1 MANTSTTGYG
11 LRAIETVGNT
21 PATQGQSKYSI
32 LSGLGVRILKN
43 EPIGPQDG
51 SGDDGYMQSIAPTT
65 MDDGGTGGTGW
76 DADTTTPEVCVGVSN
91 GVFYIDGTTSKP
103 TWGNSVA
110 ASQTFATN
118 PNTGNSNG
126 WVFVNDN
133 PFQEYMI
140 RADAAVGASLA
151 LAQAAMLV
159 VYMNQNAGGA
169 GYQGQSQATLNIA
182 GHNNGYMWKIV
193 RSAEVPNQEDLTV
206 SGGGCD
212 LVVAFNTGANQFLRD
227 DAA

>member
-11 LRAIETVGNT
+11 FRAVEVLGNG

-32 LSGLGVRILKN
+32 VSGLGVRILKN
-43 EPIGPQDG
+43 EPVGPQDS
-51 SGDDGYMQSIAPTT
+51 SGDDGYFQSLAPAT
-65 MDDGGTGGTGW
+65 MDDGGTGGASW

-103 TWGNSVA
+103 TWSNSVA

-133 PFQEYMI
+133 PFQEYMC
-140 RADAAVGASLA
+140 RSDATMTSLA
-151 LAQAAMLV
+151 TFQSDCLV
-159 VYMNQNAGGA
+159 VRMNQNNGGA
-169 GYQGQSQATLNIA
+169 GVSGQSTATLNYTTTDND
-182 GHNNGYMWKIV
+182 GHMWRMI
-193 RSAEVPNQEDLTV
+193 RLAEVPDQEDV
-206 SGGGCD
+206 AAAGAD
-212 LVVAFNTGANQFLRD
+212 VIVVMNNRANQFLRD
-227 DAA
+227 V

>member
-1 MANTSTTGYG
+1 MANTNTTGYG

-51 SGDDGYMQSIAPTT
+51 SGDDGYMQSIAPAT
-65 MDDGGTGGTGW
+65 MDDANTGGAAW
-76 DADTTTPEVCVGVSN
+76 DADTTTPEVCVGISN

-133 PFQEYMI
+133 PFQEYMV
-140 RADAAVGASLA
+140 RAGAQVASSRA
-151 LAQAAMLV
+151 LAQAEFLV
-159 VYMNQNAGGA
+159 KYMNQSAGGS
-169 GYQGQSQATLNIA
+169 GYQGQSQATLTIA
-182 GHNNGYMWKIV
+182 SHNNGHMWKIV
-193 RSAEVPNQEDLTV
+193 RSAEVPNQEDLTAA
-206 SGGGCD
+206 GCD

>member
-11 LRAIETVGNT
+11 FRAVEVLGNG

-32 LSGLGVRILKN
+32 VSGLGVRILKN
-43 EPIGPQDG
+43 EPVGPQDS
-51 SGDDGYMQSIAPTT
+51 SGDDGYFQSLAPAT
-65 MDDGGTGGTGW
+65 MDDGGTGGASW

-103 TWGNSVA
+103 TWSNSVA

-133 PFQEYMI
+133 PFQEYMC
-140 RADAAVGASLA
+140 RVDATMTSLA
-151 LAQAAMLV
+151 TFQSDCLV
-159 VYMNQNAGGA
+159 VRMNQNNGGA
-169 GYQGQSQATLNIA
+169 GVSGQSTATLNYSTSD
-182 GHNNGYMWKIV
+182 NDGYMWRMIRV
-193 RSAEVPNQEDLTV
+193 AEVPDQEDVTAA
-206 SGGGCD
+206 GCD
-212 LVVAFNTGANQFLRD
+212 VIVVMNNRANQFLRD
-227 DAA
+227 V

>member
-11 LRAIETVGNT
+11 LRAIETLGNT

-32 LSGLGVRILKN
+32 VSGLGVRILKN

-51 SGDDGYMQSIAPTT
+51 SGDDGYMQSIAPAT
-65 MDDGGTGGTGW
+65 MDDANTGGAAW
-76 DADTTTPEVCVGVSN
+76 DADTTTPEVCVGISN
-91 GVFYIDGTTSKP
+91 GAFYIDGTSLKP
-103 TWGNSVA
+103 TWANSVA

-118 PNTGNSNG
+118 PNTGNSDG

-133 PFQEYMI
+133 PFQEYMV
-140 RADAAVGASLA
+140 RAGAQVASTRA
-151 LAQAAMLV
+151 LAQAEFLV
-159 VYMNQNAGGA
+159 KYMNQSAGGS
-169 GYQGQSQATLNIA
+169 GYQGQSQATLTIA
-182 GHNNGYMWKIV
+182 SHNNGHMWKIV
-193 RSAEVPNQEDLTV
+193 RSAEVPNQEDLTAT
-206 SGGGCD
+206 GCD

>member
-11 LRAIETVGNT
+11 FRAVEVLGNT

-32 LSGLGVRILKN
+32 VSGLGVRILKN
-43 EPIGPQDG
+43 EPVGPQDS
-51 SGDDGYMQSIAPTT
+51 SGDDGYFQSLAPAT
-65 MDDGGTGGTGW
+65 MDDGGTGGASW

-103 TWGNSVA
+103 TWSNSVA

-133 PFQEYMI
+133 PFQEYMC
-140 RADAAVGASLA
+140 RSDATMTSLA
-151 LAQAAMLV
+151 TCQSACLV
-159 VYMNQNAGGA
+159 VRMNQNYGGA
-169 GYQGQSQATLNIA
+169 GVSGQSTATLNYSTSD
-182 GHNNGYMWKIV
+182 NDGYMWRMIRV
-193 RSAEVPNQEDLTV
+193 AEVPDQEDVTAA
-206 SGGGCD
+206 GCD
-212 LVVAFNTGANQFLRD
+212 VIVVMNNRANQFLRD
-227 DAA
+227 V

>member
-51 SGDDGYMQSIAPTT
+51 SGDDGYMQSIAPAT
-65 MDDGGTGGTGW
+65 MDDTGTGGAAW

-140 RADAAVGASLA
+140 RADAQVGATLA

-193 RSAEVPNQEDLTV
+193 RSAEVPNQEDLTA